1 MSGSGHSPRDRR
13 VLLLMLLLTGLVL
26 ALNVVSAVVPGM
38 DAALATLPI
47 VVLLLVVGTAVVLG
61 RALRG

>member
-1 MSGSGHSPRDRR
+1 MSGSSRPPGDRR
-13 VLLLMLLLTGLVL
+13 VLSLMIVLVVAVL
-26 ALNVVSAVVPGM
+26 ALNVVSALVPGM

-47 VVLLLVVGTAVVLG
+47 VVLLLVVGTVLVLG